1 MDVITMPSITPL
13 INQLK
18 SDYPQ
23 FIFKESPDS
32 YWSHDERTIYYNAGP
47 DGVSLILHELAHG
60 LLDHV
65 DYKRDIELIAM
76 EREAWDKAKE
86 LADKYNLVIDNNF
99 IQSNLDTYRDWLH
112 ARSTCP
118 KCSATGMQT
127 KPNIYSCLACN
138 NKWTVNEARTCAL
151 KRYSK
156 KVK

>member
-1 MDVITMPSITPL
+1 MPSITPL
-13 INQLK
+13 INQLR

-32 YWSHDERTIYYNAGP
+32 YWSHDEKTIYYNAGP
-47 DGVSLILHELAHG
+47 DSVSLILHELAHG

-86 LADKYNLVIDNNF
+86 LTDKYNLVIDNNF

-118 KCSATGMQT
+118 KCNATGMQT

-138 NKWTVNEARTCAL
+138 HKWTVNEARTCAL